1 LKDYFAILGVKP
13 SADNS
18 EIKQAYRKLAM
29 NYHPDKHQQDPEKT
43 ILYDQI
49 REAYETL
56 TEPAKRDEYLKERWR
71 QKAAGIKFEDDL
83 ISGDVILKKAI
94 ELNQQLRYADP
105 DRLNESRVR
114 NQFNQVISDE
124 MIAIL
129 VRQND
134 HELNSTVVSILI
146 DTLKPLSLALC
157 TELIPQIIKIPT
169 DDHSIKRCT
178 EILKQKREL
187 LFWEKRKIWIVLL
200 LTIALCLAIAFL
212 S

>member
-1 LKDYFAILGVKP
+1 MKDYFAILGVKP